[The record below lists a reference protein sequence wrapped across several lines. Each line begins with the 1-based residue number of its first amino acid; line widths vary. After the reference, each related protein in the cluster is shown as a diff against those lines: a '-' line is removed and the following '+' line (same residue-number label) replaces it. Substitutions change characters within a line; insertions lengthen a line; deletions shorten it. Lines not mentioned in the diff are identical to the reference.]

1 MQVLLSKAEDTNATV
16 AANIMT
22 CLGELVSIGGE
33 EALPHVPDLLRVIIP
48 ALAEPVLVKRDAAL
62 RTLGQI
68 CSSTGYV
75 IDPLIDHPELLQ
87 ILSRI
92 LRTEPTQA
100 VRREVIRVLGI
111 LGALDPYRR
120 KVCMCISMPDNEVNY
135 EG

>member
-1 MQVLLSKAEDTNATV
+1 MQVLIGKATDVNPTV

-33 EALPHVPDLLRVIIP
+33 DALPHVPGLMSVILP

-62 RTLGQI
+62 CTLGQM

-75 IDPLIDHPELLQ
+75 IDPLIEHPQLLQ
-87 ILSRI
+87 ILGRI
-92 LRTEPTQA
+92 LRTEPTQK
-100 VRREVIRVLGI
+100 VRREVIKVLGI

-120 KVCMCISMPDNEVNY
+120 KAGHIPVLPEFALY
-135 EG
+135 